1 VTVQIVRYLSFE
13 SLVFDFHEFDLYGL
27 LFREF
32 FESIELLIFFLNF
45 LLLPVLDLL
54 YNLNLFLEI
63 TQLLLASNFDDL
75 KLILMALHYE
85 LHLADQLCI
94 FCDKFLH
101 FCSHF
106 MDLCFLLGQQ
116 VGLFLVHAL

>member
-54 YNLNLFLEI
+54 YNLDLFLEL

-75 KLILMALHYE
+75 KLILMALHY
-85 LHLADQLCI
+85 
-94 FCDKFLH
+94 
-101 FCSHF
+101 
-106 MDLCFLLGQQ
+106 
-116 VGLFLVHAL
+116 